1 MNVSAEKLT
10 PIQINCIQVALDHL
24 EEHLFDVIS
33 GAPNP
38 QSTIDNLQ
46 FVAERLEKL
55 IAIKQV
61 KQMLEEA
68 S

>member
-24 EEHLFDVIS
+24 EEHFFDVIS

>member
-24 EEHLFDVIS
+24 EDHLFDLVS

-46 FVAERLEKL
+46 FVSAQVERL
-55 IAIKQV
+55 IAVKQV

>member
-10 PIQINCIQVALDHL
+10 PIQVNCIQVALDHL
-24 EEHLFDVIS
+24 EEHLFDVVS

-46 FVAERLEKL
+46 FVSAQVERL
-55 IAIKQV
+55 IAVKQV

>member
-1 MNVSAEKLT
+1 MNVSTEKLT

-24 EEHLFDVIS
+24 EDHLFDLVS

-46 FVAERLEKL
+46 FVSAQVERL
-55 IAIKQV
+55 IAVKQV

>member
-24 EEHLFDVIS
+24 EDHLFDVVS

-38 QSTIDNLQ
+38 QSTIDNLH
-46 FVAERLEKL
+46 FVYAQVERL
-55 IAIKQV
+55 IAVKQV